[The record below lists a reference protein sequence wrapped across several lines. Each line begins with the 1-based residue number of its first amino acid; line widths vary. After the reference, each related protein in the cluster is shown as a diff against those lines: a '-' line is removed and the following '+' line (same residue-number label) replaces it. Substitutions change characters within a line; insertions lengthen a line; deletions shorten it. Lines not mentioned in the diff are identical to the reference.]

1 MNKNALLFIGIALAI
16 AVGLFLLLKPADT
29 APATAATVAAASL
42 KAPDA
47 VTATAVPVP
56 VPQVFDIGV
65 RGGQRVSGPA
75 QIRVQVGDDVVLR
88 VTSDHDDELHLH
100 GYDLLLA
107 LHANVPGELR
117 FKAVHSGHF
126 DYELHHADLELG
138 ALDVMPQ

>member
-1 MNKNALLFIGIALAI
+1 MNKNALLFISLALAI
-16 AVGLFLLLKPADT
+16 LVGLFLLLKPADT
-29 APATAATVAAASL
+29 APATTATVAAAG
-42 KAPDA
+42 APTSDA
-47 VTATAVPVP
+47 LSAAAVPS
-56 VPQVFDIGV
+56 PQVFDIGV
-65 RGGQRVSGPA
+65 RAGQRVSGPA
-75 QIRVQVGDDVVLR
+75 RIQVRVGDDVVLR

-100 GYDLLLA
+100 GYDLHLA